1 MSDDD
6 IKRKISQAEF
16 HLEKLREP
24 ESQLA
29 AESYFAAFIAA
40 ARSAVMYVHEWQL
53 ANGRAKNERDWSV
66 INAWEKAL
74 PAADHD
80 GWRAV
85 VDLRNT
91 DIHKVPVVPT
101 ETWQGGW
108 FGGIHGGWFGG
119 WFGETA
125 AQTVAHP
132 DTGTRVEI
140 LDLAECALRVVKQLL
155 LDYMTL

>member
-16 HLEKLREP
+16 HLDKLRSP
-24 ESQLA
+24 ESELA
-29 AESYFAAFIAA
+29 VESHFSAFIAV
-40 ARSAVMYVHEWQL
+40 ARSVVMYVHEWQL
-53 ANGRAKNERDWSV
+53 ANGRAAHKKDWSR

-91 DIHKVPVVPT
+91 DIHEEPVVPV

-108 FGGIHGGWFGG
+108 YAGIYGGIHAG

-125 AQTVAHP
+125 AQTVVHP
-132 DTGTRVEI
+132 DTGNRVEI
-140 LDLAECALRVVKQLL
+140 IHLAECALRVVKQLL
-155 LDYMTL
+155 LDYKAL